1 MLHLAKLMA
10 HDEQIEFINNVDQQY
25 KFMDENDLNRII
37 TNDEDPDGY
46 HVFIGTKKMDETK
59 NLTSRSRFLG
69 SFVLSYSRL
78 MLDNII
84 NAAYGGDRYNFII
97 IDKQIYY
104 GDTDSVLVNVD
115 VAKKLKKAKGLLV

>member
-1 MLHLAKLMA
+1 
-10 HDEQIEFINNVDQQY
+10 
-25 KFMDENDLNRII
+25 MDENDLDRII

-69 SFVLSYSRL
+69 FFVLPYSRL
-78 MLDNII
+78 RLDNII
-84 NAAYGGDRYNFII
+84 NAAYGEDRFNINI

-115 VAKKLKKAKGLLV
+115 IAKKFKKAGFIGTKNG

>member
-1 MLHLAKLMA
+1 ML
-10 HDEQIEFINNVDQQY
+10 INNINLWMKMIQT
-25 KFMDENDLNRII
+25 II

-46 HVFIGTKKMDETK
+46 HVFIGTKKIDETK

-84 NAAYGGDRYNFII
+84 VY
-97 IDKQIYY
+97 Q
-104 GDTDSVLVNVD
+104 
-115 VAKKLKKAKGLLV
+115 